1 MRPRHS
7 NVTGATVVTQSEPPP
22 PPPPPDG
29 GPAGGSAF
37 AEPRALHPMSILL
50 GIPIAQLV
58 QALIFPAA
66 AVIATAG
73 AFTFAAVGVLL
84 VIGLVARAIA
94 WHRFRFSFDGTVVR
108 VSSGV
113 LSRQYRSVDV
123 ARIQQVE
130 LDRPFLHRLVGV
142 ASIRIE
148 TAGSASEPE
157 VELRVLAERDA
168 VAFRRA
174 VRASKARLTGVT
186 EQDVD
191 TPAVEILRVPNRH
204 VALAAVTGVQL
215 LVFPAVLAGGL
226 QLLGGLVTGAI
237 ERTVAW
243 LVEVTSQGPD
253 ALTGR
258 WTAFA
263 AVFGALVVTSMVVA
277 VVVALL
283 RDGNFRL
290 EQQDGDLVAR
300 RGLLGT
306 RDSTVPV
313 HRIQLVE
320 VLRNPVR
327 RMLGVATLRIHSAG
341 GSAGADRRVAVPL
354 LRTDDAYEL
363 VKELLGVDELPDLV
377 RHPRA
382 ACRRA
387 LWRWERPALFA
398 AGVTWAAAVTIP
410 LLASFA
416 PTLRFGAVALLVVA
430 AVLAVIE
437 YRHLAHGLDD
447 TTVVARRG
455 AISLATVHAPVRR
468 IQAVS
473 VRANIFQ
480 RRLKIACV
488 TAHVA
493 GPAGDVDVLD
503 ASAQTADELAGR
515 LRVYAAGHVT
525 TE

>member
-1 MRPRHS
+1 
-7 NVTGATVVTQSEPPP
+7 
-22 PPPPPDG
+22 
-29 GPAGGSAF
+29 
-37 AEPRALHPMSILL
+37 MSILL

-66 AVIATAG
+66 AVVATAG
-73 AFTFAAVGVLL
+73 AITFAAVGVLL
-84 VIGLVARAIA
+84 VLGIVGRAIA
-94 WHRFRFSFDGTVVR
+94 WHRFRFSFDGAVVR

-113 LSRQYRSVDV
+113 LSRQHRSVDV

-130 LDRPFLHRLVGV
+130 LDRPFLHRMVGV

-174 VRASKARLTGVT
+174 VRASKARLQGTS
-186 EQDVD
+186 EQEID
-191 TPAVEILRVPNRH
+191 TASVEVLRVANRH
-204 VALAAVTGVQL
+204 VVLAAVTGVQL
-215 LVFPAVLAGGL
+215 LVFPAVLAGAL
-226 QLLGGLVTGAI
+226 QLFGGIVTGAI
-237 ERTVAW
+237 ERTVTW
-243 LVEVTSQGPD
+243 FVETASQGPG
-253 ALTGR
+253 AFAGR

-263 AVFGALVVTSMVVA
+263 AVTGALVAVSMVVA
-277 VVVALL
+277 VIVALL

-290 EQQDGDLVAR
+290 ERQGDDLVAR

-313 HRIQLVE
+313 QRIQLVE

-341 GSAGADRRVAVPL
+341 GSAGSDRRVAVPL
-354 LRTDDAYEL
+354 LRTEEAYDL
-363 VKELLGVDELPDLV
+363 VRELLGVAELPTLV
-377 RHPRA
+377 DHPRA

-387 LWRWERPALFA
+387 LWRWERPALL
-398 AGVTWAAAVTIP
+398 TTTIIWAAATTIP
-410 LLASFA
+410 PLASFA
-416 PTLRFGAVALLVVA
+416 PAMRVA
-430 AVLAVIE
+430 AVTLLPLAAALAVVE
-437 YRHLAHGLDD
+437 YRQLAHGLDHD
-447 TTVVARRG
+447 TVAARRG
-455 AISLATVHAPVRR
+455 AISVTTVHAPVRR

-473 VRANIFQ
+473 IRANLFQ
-480 RRLKIACV
+480 RRLGIACV

-503 ASAQTADELAGR
+503 TSSATADELAAR
-515 LRVYAAGHVT
+515 LRIHAAGLRLGA
-525 TE
+525 